1 MLGDYSSVCYDWLIT
16 GKPIILI
23 NKNTIN
29 MDKDIYDIFN
39 YVPVINSIDDF
50 ENKIKEFDYQKA
62 NELLHLVFYQPM
74 NKNILFQSIYKI
86 KELINFSTKKR
97 LAEKIKNYNL
107 FFIILPTLF
116 LLPLFIIKIL
126 KFKKKLV

>member
-1 MLGDYSSVCYDWLIT
+1 
-16 GKPIILI
+16 
-23 NKNTIN
+23 